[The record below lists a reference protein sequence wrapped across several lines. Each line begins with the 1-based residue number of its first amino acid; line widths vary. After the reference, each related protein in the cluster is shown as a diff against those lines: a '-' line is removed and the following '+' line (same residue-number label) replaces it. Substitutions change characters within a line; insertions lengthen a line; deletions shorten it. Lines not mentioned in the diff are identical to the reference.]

1 MLNKDSFIQNEKGT
15 QKFGNKVDI
24 HTILTD
30 AVLEDEAVDEVLK
43 QVCTLLIAYL
53 FS

>member
-24 HTILTD
+24 DTILTD
-30 AVLEDEAVDEVLK
+30 AMLEDEGVDEVLK